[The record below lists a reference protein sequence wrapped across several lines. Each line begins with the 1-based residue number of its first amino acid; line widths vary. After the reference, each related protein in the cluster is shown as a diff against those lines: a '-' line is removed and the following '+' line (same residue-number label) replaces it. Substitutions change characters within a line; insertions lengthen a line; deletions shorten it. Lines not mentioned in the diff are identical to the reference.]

1 MTSSKVLRVA
11 VLGAGMIGEVHRRA
25 AVLAGAEVVGVL
37 ASSPE
42 RSREVASAW
51 GVERAFAD
59 IDEVAASDVDAVH
72 ICTPNASHVPF
83 AVQLMEA
90 GLHVLCEKPLG
101 ISLEDAQHAAAVAE
115 RTGVVN
121 TMPFAYRF
129 HPMARELRARVQAP
143 AFGDVNLVH
152 GTYLQDWLLSPLSTS
167 WRVDPAAGG
176 PSRAFGD
183 IGSHWCDLVE
193 WVTGDRIASLVATTS
208 ISIKQRPAAL
218 PAGAVAFSTVESDAP
233 LVDVTTEDSALIL
246 FRTANDVA
254 GSAVITQLAAGRKN
268 RLWVEV
274 DGMQQ
279 SAVFDQELPE
289 QLLLG
294 DEEGYKTL
302 VRDPLRGSAEQRRL
316 ATLPAGHAQGYAQC
330 FEAYVADS
338 YAAIDAHAG
347 GGERPDGLP
356 TFADGARAAAICD
369 AMLRSAAGR
378 EWVDVG

>member
-1 MTSSKVLRVA
+1 M
-11 VLGAGMIGEVHRRA
+11 
-25 AVLAGAEVVGVL
+25 
-37 ASSPE
+37 
-42 RSREVASAW
+42 
-51 GVERAFAD
+51 
-59 IDEVAASDVDAVH
+59 
-72 ICTPNASHVPF
+72 
-83 AVQLMEA
+83 
-90 GLHVLCEKPLG
+90 
-101 ISLEDAQHAAAVAE
+101 AE
-115 RTGVVN
+115 RTGVVA

-143 AFGDVNLVH
+143 EFGDVNLVH
-152 GTYLQDWLLSPLSTS
+152 GTYLQDWLLSPRSTS

-218 PAGAVAFSTVESDAP
+218 PAGVAAFTAVESDAP

-246 FRTANDVA
+246 FRTARDVA

-279 SAVFDQELPE
+279 SAVFNQELPE

-294 DEEGYKTL
+294 DDEGYRTL
-302 VRDPLRGSAEQRRL
+302 VRDPTHGSSEQRRL

-338 YAAIDAHAG
+338 YAAIDAAAG
-347 GGERPDGLP
+347 HGERPDGLP
-356 TFADGARAAAICD
+356 TFADGVRAATVCD
-369 AMLRSAAGR
+369 AMLRSVAERA
-378 EWVDVG
+378 WVDVG